1 MKINDKN
8 KNYTTYGEIRIGE
21 CFKYNSGIYIKSKN
35 VGNADDIYD
44 VNLENGLIS
53 PPLPHDVQVIYLPNA
68 TVNMYGGE

>member
-1 MKINDKN
+1 MKINEN
-8 KNYTTYGEIRIGE
+8 KDLTIPYSEVSFGE
-21 CFKYNSGIYIKSKN
+21 CFKYNTGIYIKSKN

-53 PPLPHDVQVIYLPNA
+53 SPLLPNAQVNYLPNA